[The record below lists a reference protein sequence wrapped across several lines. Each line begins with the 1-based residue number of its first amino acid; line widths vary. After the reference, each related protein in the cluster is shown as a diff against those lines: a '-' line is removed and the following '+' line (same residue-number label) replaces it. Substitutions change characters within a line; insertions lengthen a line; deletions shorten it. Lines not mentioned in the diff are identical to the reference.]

1 MFENYVNYD
10 DENNR
15 LFYNIIRFIRMTIF
29 YVIPAIW
36 FTFRWGGSFHTLGI
50 MPKRGYISLNLILG
64 ISLYTIASVIFVRNQ
79 IFFGGWRDLSWSYVW
94 INFLLV
100 SMMASITDFWTRGFI
115 LFELSRK
122 TNNKNAIFWQ
132 NITWF
137 VIHIYEI
144 ELLIP
149 HIGLFYA
156 IILTLILGIGGD
168 IVALKTKSIF
178 GLMLGHISLNLM
190 ILLAAKDTFVLI

>member
-1 MFENYVNYD
+1 
-10 DENNR
+10 
-15 LFYNIIRFIRMTIF
+15 MTIF

-36 FTFRWGGSFHTLGI
+36 FTFRWGGSFNSLGI
-50 MPKRGYISLNLILG
+50 MPKRGYIILNIILG
-64 ISLYTIASVIFVRNQ
+64 ISLYTIASAIFVRNE
-79 IFFGGWRDLSWSYVW
+79 IFFGGWRNLSWKYVW

-122 TNNKNAIFWQ
+122 TNNKNAILWQ

-144 ELLIP
+144 ELLVP
-149 HIGLFYA
+149 HIGLFCA
-156 IILTLILGIGGD
+156 ITLTLILGIGGD